1 LHQISKLKSTV
12 NFYSLD
18 KKDDINLRICELT
31 RKLYKK
37 NKNIIIVD
45 NNDKL
50 TDIDKLLWSFQQNT
64 FLPHKILIDD
74 IIDTPILL
82 ISRENIHKLELCKNY
97 SEIINNCEVPLI
109 QYKTQTNIYEFVL
122 DNEEDKIV
130 SRNKYTKYK
139 SSSFDVMHI
148 KYNEQAI

>member
-1 LHQISKLKSTV
+1 MHQISKLKSTV

-18 KKDDINLRICELT
+18 KKDDINLCVCELT

>member
-1 LHQISKLKSTV
+1 MHQISKLKSTV